1 MIKHSI
7 VYPTLP
13 VSDLARAR
21 AFYEEKLDLEPVED
35 ADIPDG
41 VLYRLGGQFLFLY
54 ETQAKRG
61 ENTALS
67 IMVED
72 LGTEMDEL
80 RSRGVAFEDYDM
92 PGLKTENGVAE
103 IDGMRGAWFKDSE
116 GNILNISQPN
126 EEQWRRFGPGAREAG
141 SLR

>member
-1 MIKHSI
+1 MIKDSI
-7 VYPTLP
+7 AYPTLP

-21 AFYEEKLDLEPVED
+21 AFYEEKLGLDPVED
-35 ADIPDG
+35 ADVPDG
-41 VLYRLGGQFLFLY
+41 VFYRLGGQFLFLY

-67 IMVED
+67 LVVED
-72 LGTEMDEL
+72 LDGEMGEL
-80 RSRGVAFEDYDM
+80 RSKGVVFEDYDM

-126 EEQWRRFGPGAREAG
+126 EEQWRWLGQEIRTAGA
-141 SLR
+141 LR